1 MSHIP
6 ISVFIITLN
15 EEKYLKQVLEC
26 LQNFDEIVLVDSGS
40 TDNTVEIAKQYG
52 AKVYH
57 QDWLGFAKQKSH
69 AMSLCKND
77 WVLNIDGDEILGAEL
92 ADIIQSSVDEQRAD
106 AYRLYFE
113 DVFWHMPMSANSKK
127 RSIVRLYNKNKVQF
141 PTDRLVHEN
150 VKLAKGA
157 KEKDVAGLVTHHGYH
172 STEMLMEKQNKYSSL
187 KAQEKFNKGKKPSW
201 LKLCLV
207 FPLMFVKAYVI
218 EGMFLSGRRGLVHA
232 YISAMY
238 GFLKEAKLHELHF
251 IEKHK
256 RNK

>member
-1 MSHIP
+1 MSHTP

-15 EEKYLKQVLEC
+15 EEKYLNQVLEN
-26 LQNFDEIVLVDSGS
+26 LRNFDEIILVDSGS

-57 QDWLGFAKQKSH
+57 QDWLGFAKQKSY
-69 AMSLCKND
+69 AMSLCRND
-77 WVLNIDGDEILGAEL
+77 WVLNVDGDEILSSEFVSR
-92 ADIIQSSVDEQRAD
+92 IQSVVDEKSAD

-113 DVFWHMPMSANSKK
+113 DIFWQLPMSANSKK
-127 RSIVRLYNKNKVQF
+127 RSIVRLYNKHKVQF

-150 VKLAKGA
+150 VKVSKSAKQQ
-157 KEKDVAGLVTHHGYH
+157 DMSGLVIHYGYQ
-172 STEMLMEKQNKYSSL
+172 STEVLMEKQNKYSSL

-201 LKLCLV
+201 LKLFLV
-207 FPLMFVKAYVI
+207 FPLMFVKAYFI
-218 EGMFLSGRRGLVHA
+218 ERMFLSGRRGLVHA

-251 IEKHK
+251 V
-256 RNK
+256 NKNNRKK

>member
-1 MSHIP
+1 MSHTP

-15 EEKYLKQVLEC
+15 EEKYLKQVLEN
-26 LQNFDEIVLVDSGS
+26 LSHFDEIILVDSGS
-40 TDNTVEIAKQYG
+40 TDKTVELAKQYG
-52 AKVYH
+52 ATVYH
-57 QDWLGFAKQKSH
+57 QDWLGFAKQKSY

-77 WVLNIDGDEILGAEL
+77 WVLNVDGDEILSSDYVAAIQL
-92 ADIIQSSVDEQRAD
+92 AVDKQKAD

-113 DVFWHMPMSANSKK
+113 DIFWQLPMSVNSKK

-150 VKLAKGA
+150 VKVSKTA
-157 KEKDVAGLVTHHGYH
+157 VQQSMPGLVTHYGYQ
-172 STEMLMEKQNKYSSL
+172 STEVLMEKQNKYSSL

-201 LKLCLV
+201 LKLFMV
-207 FPLMFVKAYVI
+207 FPVMFVKAYFI
-218 EGMFLSGRRGLVHA
+218 ERMFLSGRRGLVHA

-251 IEKHK
+251 VEKN
-256 RNK
+256 RSNK